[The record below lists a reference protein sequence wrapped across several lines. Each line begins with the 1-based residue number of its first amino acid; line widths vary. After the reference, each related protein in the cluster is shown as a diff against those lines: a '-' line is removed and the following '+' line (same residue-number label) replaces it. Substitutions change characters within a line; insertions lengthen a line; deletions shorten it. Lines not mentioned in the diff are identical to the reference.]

1 MFLSNSG
8 LYLFRVHVYTC
19 IYVILCLYCYTQKG
33 FICNKDYCKDIIIFS
48 HRDKSAA
55 RCGTVIALIFSFNY
69 PPENQNLGQISIHAN
84 KFFHNF
90 HLSESSFTRPRLRAN
105 SAKTSSWM
113 QHWLA
118 SILGH
123 YSYVLFLIRSISM
136 HQCNI
141 NGIRGAFRLKL
152 LT

>member
-1 MFLSNSG
+1 M
-8 LYLFRVHVYTC
+8 YIHCLFNVS
-19 IYVILCLYCYTQKG
+19 LCLHCYTQKG

-48 HRDKSAA
+48 RRDKSAA
-55 RCGTVIALIFSFNY
+55 RCVAVIALIFSLTY
-69 PPENQNLGQISIHAN
+69 LPENQNFEQISIYSN

-90 HLSESSFTRPRLRAN
+90 HLSESSFTCPRLRAN